1 MSSNIS
7 FHTRRKLL
15 VQSRQIKELSRRFGE
30 GGGGGSFDAEE
41 TEAEPRSSIS
51 RRHRRALVMG
61 SAAVTRLPSGRRKSL
76 LIMRVTR
83 DADPVL
89 AAGELRLRLG
99 GGGTCTSAAAQRR
112 RRPEVRSPPG
122 VALYPGTPGLACLC
136 MSPPAPGQDETVT
149 EASGTRRPPCR
160 IKQAM
165 SEGAGDRKPH
175 SDQERK
181 R

>member
-1 MSSNIS
+1 
-7 FHTRRKLL
+7 
-15 VQSRQIKELSRRFGE
+15 
-30 GGGGGSFDAEE
+30 
-41 TEAEPRSSIS
+41 
-51 RRHRRALVMG
+51 MG

-76 LIMRVTR
+76 VIMRFTR

-89 AAGELRLRLG
+89 AAGELRLQL
-99 GGGTCTSAAAQRR
+99 GGTCTSAAAQRR

-122 VALYPGTPGLACLC
+122 AARLFMYVPP
-136 MSPPAPGQDETVT
+136 SPPPPAPGQEETVT

-165 SEGAGDRKPH
+165 SEGPGDRKPH

>member
-30 GGGGGSFDAEE
+30 GGGGSFDAEE

-51 RRHRRALVMG
+51 RRRALVMG

-89 AAGELRLRLG
+89 AAGELRLWLG
-99 GGGTCTSAAAQRR
+99 GGGRARLLQLSGDGGQKSEVLLAQRCTQGRRGSLVYVCPSSTHLPPPHPRSGTGGDGDRSLWDAAAPLQN
-112 RRPEVRSPPG
+112 
-122 VALYPGTPGLACLC
+122 
-136 MSPPAPGQDETVT
+136 
-149 EASGTRRPPCR
+149 
-160 IKQAM
+160 
-165 SEGAGDRKPH
+165 
-175 SDQERK
+175 
-181 R
+181 